1 MFGHGQLDNFQPDT
15 VCGSVRS
22 RLLAGVAL
30 VDVGH
35 LDALAGR
42 RLSRLDALAGRR
54 LSRLGQRRDLGAVL
68 FVGGVT
74 TSANRWPRVS
84 TAAWTLDPLRRLCP
98 S

>member
-42 RLSRLDALAGRR
+42 RLSRL
-54 LSRLGQRRDLGAVL
+54 GQRRDLGAVL
-68 FVGGVT
+68 FVGGG
-74 TSANRWPRVS
+74 
-84 TAAWTLDPLRRLCP
+84 DD
-98 S
+98 